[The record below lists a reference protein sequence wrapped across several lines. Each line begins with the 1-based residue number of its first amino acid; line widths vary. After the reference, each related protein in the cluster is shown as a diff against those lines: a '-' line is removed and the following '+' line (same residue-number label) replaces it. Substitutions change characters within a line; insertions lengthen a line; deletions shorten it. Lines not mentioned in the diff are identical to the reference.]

1 MPSNISND
9 YTLLNQSASVSER
22 SPDGEG
28 VAASVTITYSGAGDD
43 GRTIT
48 IIDALANSVT
58 YELDRPSGVSPGVS
72 PGNVLVDIEPW
83 PDSDGSTFPALKTAI
98 EGPSGHNG
106 EIICVHDT
114 VANTL
119 TLTQNT
125 AGTAGNTT
133 VTFGGGYGWISGDPD
148 ELFFTGGVDAPAA
161 ITEAQFL
168 LGTKSTINLRG
179 QTTTS
184 RYKVFLGEEKS

>member
-9 YTLLNQSASVSER
+9 YTILNQSASIQER
-22 SPDGEG
+22 QPAGQG
-28 VAASVTITYSGAGDD
+28 AAASVVITYSGAGDD

-48 IIDALANSVT
+48 IIDALENSVT

-72 PGNVLVDIEPW
+72 PGNVVVDIEPW
-83 PDSDGSTFPALKTAI
+83 PDADSSTFPALKAAI
-98 EGPSGHNG
+98 EGASGHNG
-106 EIICVHDT
+106 EIICTLDT
-114 VANTL
+114 DANTL

-125 AGTAGNTT
+125 AGAAGNTT
-133 VTFGGGYGWISGDPD
+133 ITFGGGYGWISGDPD
-148 ELFFTGGVDAPAA
+148 ELEFTGGVDAPAA
-161 ITEAQFL
+161 ITEAQFI

>member
-9 YTLLNQSASVSER
+9 YTILNQSASIQER
-22 SPDGEG
+22 QPEVQA
-28 VAASVTITYSGAGDD
+28 VAASVVITYSGAGDD

-48 IIDALANSVT
+48 IEDALGTSIT
-58 YELDRPSGVSPGVS
+58 YELDTDFSVTGD
-72 PGNVLVDIEPW
+72 NVLVLITGPTY
-83 PDSDGSTFPALKTAI
+83 PDSDGLTFPALKAAI
-98 EGPSGHNG
+98 EGASGHNG
-106 EIICVHDT
+106 EIICTLDT
-114 VANTL
+114 DANTL

-125 AGTAGNTT
+125 AGAAGNTT

-148 ELFFTGGVDAPAA
+148 ELEFTGGVDAPAA
-161 ITEAQFL
+161 VTEAQFL